1 MRLELDTALVDEAFA
16 LADDIAAPV
25 VDFARRHTTVTIER
39 TVARLFG
46 VDGVD
51 DLGVPLPNVLV
62 DALGPRLGEGLAL
75 PLAATC
81 AATGHTP
88 QRVAEA
94 IAAGE
99 LSLATKTGSDP
110 DFSLAASL
118 AEEGDRR
125 IAARRSEREATVSEF
140 GDPLTPWLYVIVATG
155 NIHEDARQAQAAAR
169 AGADVIAVIRST
181 APQAAISGMHRPDA

>member
-1 MRLELDTALVDEAFA
+1 MDEAFA
-16 LADDIAAPV
+16 LADDIAEPV
-25 VDFARRHTTVTIER
+25 VDFARGHTTVAIER

-81 AATGHTP
+81 AATGRTP
-88 QRVAEA
+88 QQVAEA

-99 LSLATKTGSDP
+99 CRALSDRAAGADVRQ
-110 DFSLAASL
+110 LAASL

-125 IAARRSEREATVSEF
+125 IARAPGRSARRWWPSSAT
-140 GDPLTPWLYVIVATG
+140 
-155 NIHEDARQAQAAAR
+155 R
-169 AGADVIAVIRST
+169 
-181 APQAAISGMHRPDA
+181 